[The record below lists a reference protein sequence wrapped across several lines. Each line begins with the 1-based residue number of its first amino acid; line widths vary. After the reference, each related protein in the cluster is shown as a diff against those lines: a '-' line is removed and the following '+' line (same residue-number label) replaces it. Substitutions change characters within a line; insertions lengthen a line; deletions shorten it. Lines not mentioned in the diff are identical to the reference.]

1 MGLADALPQ
10 WKNRMKVQKLYRKPT
25 LVMNDQKGDTPML
38 PVIITE
44 TPRRVLSNSIVYNH
58 VAYIDVY
65 GDY

>member
-1 MGLADALPQ
+1 MEESYEGT
-10 WKNRMKVQKLYRKPT
+10 KTMS

-58 VAYIDVY
+58 VAYIDVN
-65 GDY
+65 GDYWAFSVEFQ